1 MKVAEVPIGNTPNQ
15 IWSNL
20 LRKDPRAK
28 RGKNMDFRKLYK
40 EKSKITYRK
49 TAWKMINVF
58 GFSWKITLYFWFLP
72 LHSISN
78 SQNFAAALRAAFHFS
93 SCSIERVRLSRWIIL
108 DKIGRIICFL
118 DIFFMKF
125 RKITILA
132 TLGHSRGGVRVLK
145 THWKRHKSRDHNF
158 LHRSYTPIFFSFEKN

>member
-49 TAWKMINVF
+49 TAWKMIN
-58 GFSWKITLYFWFLP
+58 IFWF
-72 LHSISN
+72 S
-78 SQNFAAALRAAFHFS
+78 
-93 SCSIERVRLSRWIIL
+93 
-108 DKIGRIICFL
+108 
-118 DIFFMKF
+118 
-125 RKITILA
+125 
-132 TLGHSRGGVRVLK
+132 
-145 THWKRHKSRDHNF
+145 
-158 LHRSYTPIFFSFEKN
+158 